1 VKKFAHIRFE
11 PEGMTRNPDVP
22 MAKSVMD
29 YLARWLGMEFIPGY
43 RERMSPAAQAD
54 EGFEDKAPNS
64 VAIENEDHPERTLT
78 TQQMELLVQSEGNLT
93 CPECGSSKVKV
104 TGTCACCLNCGT
116 SLGCS

>member
-1 VKKFAHIRFE
+1 
-11 PEGMTRNPDVP
+11 MTRNPDIP

-43 RERMSPAAQAD
+43 REKMSPAAKAEAGLEDRVPDSVVIEHED
-54 EGFEDKAPNS
+54 EATERQLS
-64 VAIENEDHPERTLT
+64 PE
-78 TQQMELLVQSEGNLT
+78 QMELLVQSEGNLT